1 MRAVILAAGK
11 RERVG
16 GLTEE
21 KPKPLLLIRGK
32 TFLEHIIST
41 LPEDVDEVIVVI
53 GYKGEQIR
61 AFLGDT
67 FLGKKVTYVQNDH
80 LELGNAY
87 SLLLTKD
94 FFKPGER
101 FIITYSDELPTK
113 NDIRHCLEHVFS
125 WLTYV
130 VDDPTRSGVVMLSPS
145 GRIIE
150 LEEKPVH
157 PKSNIAAVGVLVVNA
172 DIFKCKPQM
181 HKDGEYYLTSLM
193 AEFMKT
199 HHVQAVAGERTV
211 SFSTPKD
218 IDKFNRK
225 G

>member
-1 MRAVILAAGK
+1 MKAVILAAGRGK
-11 RERVG
+11 RMNT
-16 GLTEE
+16 LTED
-21 KPKPLLLIRGK
+21 KPKPLLSVRGK
-32 TFLEHIIST
+32 TFLEHIILS
-41 LPEDVDEVIVVI
+41 LPDEVDELIVVI

-61 AFLGDT
+61 AFLGES
-67 FLGKKVTYVQNDH
+67 FLEKKVSYVQNDR

-94 FFKPGER
+94 CFKPDER
-101 FIITYSDELPTK
+101 FVIIYSDELPTK
-113 NDIRHCLEHVFS
+113 NDICHCLEHVFS

-130 VDDPTRSGVVMLSPS
+130 VNDPTRSGVVMLSPS

-181 HKDGEYYLTSLM
+181 HKNGEYYLTSLM
-193 AEFMKT
+193 AEFIKT

-211 SFSTPKD
+211 SFSTPED
-218 IDKFNRK
+218 IDRFNGK